1 MPDTAGPSP
10 YEVLTRSNIL
20 NRLKR
25 RTVREA
31 LEPLDYEVID
41 SKQWVPKERVR
52 RVRELMEAVQTEVV
66 ECTERG
72 FGRAFRGVIADKGIH
87 RLLVGS
93 GSDLES
99 KLGAL
104 KKRTPQTIP
113 ELVPYAEPV
122 EQTKDVLF
130 EIDAGITSVRS
141 GIAETGTLVVWPT
154 PQEPRLLSLVPP
166 IHLAVLYASTIHN
179 TFLEAMT
186 REGWS
191 KGMPSNALL
200 ISGPSKTADIEQT
213 LVYGIHGPKQL
224 VLFLIDDLRATT

>member
-1 MPDTAGPSP
+1 MSAVHT
-10 YEVLTRSNIL
+10 
-20 NRLKR
+20 
-25 RTVREA
+25 
-31 LEPLDYEVID
+31 EVI
-41 SKQWVPKERVR
+41 
-52 RVRELMEAVQTEVV
+52 

-72 FGRAFRGVIADKGIH
+72 FGKVFRGVIADKHIR
-87 RLLVGS
+87 RLLIGS
-93 GSDLES
+93 GSELEAR
-99 KLGAL
+99 LGAL
-104 KKRTPQTIP
+104 KKRTPKTVP
-113 ELVPYAEPV
+113 ELVPYAEPI
-122 EQTKDVLF
+122 EQAKDLLF

-191 KGMPSNALL
+191 QGMPTNALL

-213 LVYGIHGPKQL
+213 LVYGVHGPKHL
-224 VLFLIDDLRATT
+224 VLFLIDDL